1 MKQPHSRFSWRN
13 DPDVPTF
20 SDTGPRAVMDA
31 HCAICARGARWIARN
46 DKKGEF
52 RIIPVQSELGRALMI
67 HHGIDPEDPLSWLY
81 LEDGHGYE
89 SVEAMIRTG
98 QRLGG
103 IWRAMLLLR
112 VFPRAIQDYFY
123 GLLARN
129 RYRLGGHTDLC
140 SLPDPQVQARLM
152 T

>member
-52 RIIPVQSELGRALMI
+52 GIIPVQSELGRALMI

-98 QRLGG
+98 QSMG
-103 IWRAMLLLR
+103 ITMFQGRYLDAVLQQIAR
-112 VFPRAIQDYFY
+112 TRNPPSPRAV
-123 GLLARN
+123 R
-129 RYRLGGHTDLC
+129 R
-140 SLPDPQVQARLM
+140 
-152 T
+152 